1 MEYLIPAAIVVLVVA
16 AFVTFVS
23 LYSVRKGGPGEH
35 DRNAGDSGDARPGM
49 GADSATPLG
58 DTDQL
63 SDAPA
68 GTEGTGGGRFQRDEG
83 ERDTRPE
90 SEKLAD
96 RGF

>member
-1 MEYLIPAAIVVLVVA
+1 
-16 AFVTFVS
+16 
-23 LYSVRKGGPGEH
+23 
-35 DRNAGDSGDARPGM
+35 M

-63 SDAPA
+63 SDAPTDT
-68 GTEGTGGGRFQRDEG
+68 GDPGGGRFRRGEA